1 MRTIENIDELKDN
14 LETFE
19 NYLRKGTK
27 DEINLVK
34 GYIAR
39 GKCFVSYK
47 IDNQFIFFPSR
58 FVGYY
63 DNSLEKHS
71 NNLTKDG
78 RKTNPAINKIAERK
92 LSEND
97 ILEEKYKEYCE
108 SLGIIPKNN
117 KRKYWSFKFGNNDFE
132 ENINTNEVFPEGKIV
147 ERKHI
152 ARERNSELIENAK
165 RIFNEKHGKL
175 YCQICNFDFEAKY
188 GELGKDYIEAHHT
201 IPVSEMEEGHKTT
214 IDEIVLVCSNCH
226 KMLHRKRPWLNA
238 DEIKKILKSK

>member
-1 MRTIENIDELKDN
+1 MTTIENIDELKHN

-19 NYLRKGTK
+19 KYLKVGSN
-27 DEINLVK
+27 DEIELVK
-34 GYIAR
+34 GYVKR
-39 GKCFVSYK
+39 GRCFVSYK
-47 IDNQFIFFPSR
+47 LDDKYKFVPSR

-108 SLGIIPKNN
+108 SLGINPKKN
-117 KRKYWSFKFGNNDFE
+117 KRKFWSFKFGNNDFE
-132 ENINTNEVFPEGKIV
+132 ENINTNEAFPEGKII

-152 ARERNSELIENAK
+152 ARERNSVLIENAK
-165 RIFNEKHGKL
+165 QIFKKKCGKL
-175 YCQICNFDFEAKY
+175 FCQICGFDFETKY

-201 IPVSEMEEGHKTT
+201 IPISEMEKGHKTT

-226 KMLHRKRPWLNA
+226 KMLHRKRPLLNA
-238 DEIKKILKSK
+238 DEIKKVLK